1 MSNSLWPH
9 GLQHTRLLCP
19 PLSPRVCS
27 ISCPLSWWCH
37 QTISSSVTPSPF
49 AYNISSIRIFSSESP
64 LHIKW
69 SKYCLFNFCIS
80 PSHENSG
87 LIFFRIDW
95 FDLLAVQQILK
106 SLLQHHNLKASIL
119 WLSAFFMVQLSHLYM
134 STGKTI
140 ALTILTLL
148 AKWCLCFLIHCLGV
162 S

>member
-37 QTISSSVTPSPF
+37 QTMSSSVTPSPF
-49 AYNISSIRIFSSESP
+49 AYNISSIRIFPSESP

-69 SKYCLFNFCIS
+69 SKYCLFNFSIS

-95 FDLLAVQQILK
+95 FDLLAVQRILK

-119 WLSAFFMVQLSHLYM
+119 WLSAFFMVQLSHLYKT
-134 STGKTI
+134 TGKAI
-140 ALTILTLL
+140 ALTIWTLL
-148 AKWCLCFLIHCLGV
+148 A
-162 S
+162 